1 MALVH
6 EFALFKSEK
15 EIVFNKESRKSM
27 IRIDD
32 YFIIYTMDTLMWIPS
47 YWENLEQK
55 KMGINYYGTTL
66 FNEEGTKKLLQLIV
80 SWQQVFNNSPEKF
93 ELSTEFIAEDG
104 VFYKEMVEKQVL
116 LSKLSNLENLC
127 REALEREMLLVHF
140 GV

>member
-1 MALVH
+1 M
-6 EFALFKSEK
+6 
-15 EIVFNKESRKSM
+15 
-27 IRIDD
+27 
-32 YFIIYTMDTLMWIPS
+32 
-47 YWENLEQK
+47 
-55 KMGINYYGTTL
+55 

-104 VFYKEMVEKQVL
+104 VFYKEKVEKQVL

-140 GV
+140 GI